1 MPSASKRVLA
11 AAVTI
16 TTATAIGSKLS
27 TSLHG
32 VS

>member
-1 MPSASKRVLA
+1 MPSASERSLA

-16 TTATAIGSKLS
+16 TTASAIDSKLS